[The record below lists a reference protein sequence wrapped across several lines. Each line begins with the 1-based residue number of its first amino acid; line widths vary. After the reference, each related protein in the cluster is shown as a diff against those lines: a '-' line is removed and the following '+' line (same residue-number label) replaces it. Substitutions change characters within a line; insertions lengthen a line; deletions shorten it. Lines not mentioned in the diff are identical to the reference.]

1 MNTRTIAQIA
11 LLGAAAPL
19 TLAQF
24 GGGGSADDPTME
36 FQVPIPELGT
46 EFFLGNGIIPFSN
59 DFHGG
64 TVIDARLDLVLDVV
78 DAPPGDPRISG
89 AQYFFASILV
99 PVDLDPVTDGAQ
111 IPAINISGMDEGW
124 EGTGRFTIS
133 RTLDDLIGGTWFSPL
148 FYTAVTVDVFDE
160 NHIVAGTTNPFIE
173 SFITITVQNP
183 DIPAPSALGALGLA
197 GLALARRRR

>member
-1 MNTRTIAQIA
+1 MRPRTLTLLA
-11 LLGAAAPL
+11 LGATS
-19 TLAQF
+19 TLAHAQF

-36 FQVPIPELGT
+36 FQVPIPELGQ
-46 EFFLGNGIIPFSN
+46 EFFFGNGIIPFSN

-89 AQYFFASILV
+89 AQHFFASILV
-99 PVDLDPVTDGAQ
+99 PVDLDPVTEGAQ

-133 RTLDDLIGGTWFSPL
+133 RTLDGLIGGTWYSPL
-148 FYTAVTVDVFDE
+148 FYTAVVEDVFDE

-183 DIPAPSALGALGLA
+183 SIPAPGALGVL
-197 GLALARRRR
+197 GLSAIGAARRRR